1 MPLVGGMSYHEPMP
15 LVETP
20 SGIHAK
26 DALVNRF
33 FVEIRLL
40 NDPTHQNSAD
50 AAILMTRK
58 NVEGLQDQH
67 GGFIDQGDTSDVVA
81 IAPDDLMEVR
91 VKIIGTVRSPLSP
104 GFFDVVTHARF
115 SDKCYE
121 VPVAF
126 SSGAQGYVR
135 HLSRIQIDVDSL
147 IVNDLWVGVEWPK
160 LASQRPMTIV
170 TRRL

>member
-15 LVETP
+15 FVETA

-26 DALVNRF
+26 DAQMNRL

-40 NDPTHQNSAD
+40 NDPTHQSSAD
-50 AAILMTRK
+50 AAILMTGK
-58 NVEGLQDQH
+58 NVEGLQDQD

-91 VKIIGTVRSPLSP
+91 IKIIGTVRSPLSP
-104 GFFDVVTHARF
+104 SFFDVITHARF
-115 SDKCYE
+115 SDKRYE

-135 HLSRIQIDVDSL
+135 HLSRIQIDVD
-147 IVNDLWVGVEWPK
+147 
-160 LASQRPMTIV
+160 A
-170 TRRL
+170 